1 MRPLHPKHLWDGVI
15 AASLALFA
23 IGAGFAGAAV
33 TNGTAST
40 WQIAAGI
47 ACIAALAIVIYGS
60 WIEPRRIAERRLRL
74 PFPIPGLRIA
84 IVADI
89 HVGHFAFAPFVARLV
104 ERINATKPDI
114 ILLPGDFLS
123 DSETDIADLEPLRH
137 LSARHGTFA
146 VIGNHDSGHYINI
159 RQRPW
164 NGADRSAELSDFL
177 EKRAIT
183 VLRNRSVTIH
193 AGGRDIVIAGIDDL
207 WPTVPAAVPPFL
219 ASLDPALP
227 TILVS
232 HHPDAIE
239 LADARRAHLIV
250 SGHTHGGQI
259 RLPIIGPLLPVPT
272 ALGRRF
278 SRGVFRIS
286 PTCTLFIT
294 HGVGATELRSRLC
307 ATPEVVVIE
316 TENAE

>member
-1 MRPLHPKHLWDGVI
+1 MRLLHPKHLWDGVI
-15 AASLALFA
+15 MASLALFA
-23 IGAGFAGAAV
+23 VGAGFAATAAASGAAS
-33 TNGTAST
+33 AL
-40 WQIAAGI
+40 QISAGI
-47 ACIAALAIVIYGS
+47 ACAAAFAAVTYGS
-60 WIEPRRIAERRLRL
+60 WIEPRRIVVRRLRL
-74 PFPIPGLRIA
+74 PFPISGLRIA
-84 IVADI
+84 VVADI

-104 ERINATKPDI
+104 ERINATCPHV

-123 DSETDIADLEPLRH
+123 DESTDIAGLEPLRS
-137 LSARHGTFA
+137 LSARYGVFA

-164 NGADRSAELSDFL
+164 NGADRSRELTVFL
-177 EKRAIT
+177 EQRGIT
-183 VLRNRSVTIH
+183 VLRNRSVSIDI
-193 AGGRDIVIAGIDDL
+193 GGRALAIAGIDDL

-219 ASLDPALP
+219 ASLDPARP
-227 TILVS
+227 TILLS
-232 HHPDAIE
+232 HHPDVIE

-259 RLPIIGPLLPVPT
+259 RLPLIGPLLPVPT

-286 PTCTLFIT
+286 STSTLFIT
-294 HGVGATELRSRLC
+294 HGVGATELRARLC

-316 TENAE
+316 TE